1 MNPDDYVK
9 FCPVCGKPVVRK
21 LAHGRERPVC
31 ESCGHVHFQE
41 PKVAAAVLIC
51 QDDQVLLVRR
61 TMQPKRGMW
70 TLPAGFVDANEDPAA
85 AAVREVFEET
95 GLVVEIDKLVDVIF
109 GKEHPNGASIVIL
122 YSANIKSGDLQADDD
137 VDAAKFFDLDRLPPL
152 AFEATQKAM
161 ASAIKT

>member
-1 MNPDDYVK
+1 MSPDSYVK
-9 FCPVCGKPVVRK
+9 FCPVCGEKVKRR

-31 ESCGHVHFQE
+31 DSCGHIHFQE
-41 PKVAAAVLIC
+41 PKVAAAVLIR

-70 TLPAGFVDANEDPAA
+70 TLPAGFVDADEDPAV

-109 GKEHPNGASIVIL
+109 GKEHTNGASIVIL
-122 YSANIKSGDLQADDD
+122 YSATIKSGELQANDDA
-137 VDAAKFFDLDRLPPL
+137 DAAEFYKLDNLPPL
-152 AFEATQKAM
+152 AFEATQKAL
-161 ASAIKT
+161 ALVNRA